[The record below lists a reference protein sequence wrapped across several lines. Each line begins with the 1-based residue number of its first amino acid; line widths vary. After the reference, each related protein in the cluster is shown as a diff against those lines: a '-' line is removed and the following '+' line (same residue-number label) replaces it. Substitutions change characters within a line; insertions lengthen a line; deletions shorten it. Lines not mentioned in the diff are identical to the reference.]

1 MVDRFGQLGQRR
13 LHSGAVC
20 RELLTGLSVGRQEGR
35 VPLGLPTRSGALER
49 GQYRTNGLGDTGS
62 LGGVRRRDQRL
73 GVGWLV
79 VPFDA
84 AHPSYVEARGAGLI
98 REAWPVASDSLAPF
112 GWNARWAELLAEVD
126 AAALPGRVVRHDGV
140 SLMVASPEGIGSV
153 PLSAR
158 LDPEPTVGDWVAIV
172 DGHPVAVLE
181 RTSLLRRKA
190 AMRDVEQVLAAN
202 VDIVFLV
209 CGLDR
214 PVKAARV
221 QRGAALAADAG
232 ATPVIV
238 LTKAAAAKD
247 PDAVVARIGKAN
259 PGIPIIVTSV
269 REDVGVGDLRDA
281 ARGKTVAMVGESGAG
296 KSTIVNALLEKEAAA
311 TGAVRT
317 GDSKGRHTTTTRHLH
332 LLPGGGAL
340 IDSPGI
346 RSIGLW
352 GDPGSVNETFADV
365 AALGDGCRFADCR
378 HRTEPDCAV
387 KAAVLEGTLA
397 SDRLAAWRALAE
409 ETEASAERR
418 LAASRRR
425 GSKR

>member
-1 MVDRFGQLGQRR
+1 M
-13 LHSGAVC
+13 SS
-20 RELLTGLSVGRQEGR
+20 ET
-35 VPLGLPTRSGALER
+35 P
-49 GQYRTNGLGDTGS
+49 S
-62 LGGVRRRDQRL
+62 LDV
-73 GVGWLV
+73 
-79 VPFDA
+79 
-84 AHPSYVEARGAGLI
+84 Y
-98 REAWPVASDSLAPF
+98 
-112 GWNARWAELLAEVD
+112 GWNARWAELLEQVAGD
-126 AAALPGRVVRHDGV
+126 AAAARVVRHDGV
-140 SLMVASPEGIGSV
+140 SLVLATAEGLSVATLGV
-153 PLSAR
+153 R
-158 LDPEPTVGDWVAIV
+158 LDPEPTVGDWVALV
-172 DGHPVAVLE
+172 GGYPVAVLE
-181 RTSLLRRKA
+181 RSSLLRRRA

-202 VDIVFLV
+202 VDLVFLV

-232 ATPVIV
+232 AEPVIV
-238 LTKAAAAKD
+238 LTKAAEAKD

-269 REDVGVGDLRDA
+269 REGVGVADLRDA

-311 TGAVRT
+311 TGAVR
-317 GDSKGRHTTTTRHLH
+317 GSDSKGRHTTTTRHLH

-352 GDPGSVNETFADV
+352 GDPKAVSETFADV
-365 AALGDGCRFADCR
+365 AALGDGCRFADCG
-378 HRTEPDCAV
+378 HQSEPDCAV
-387 KAAVLEGTLA
+387 KAAVIEGTLA
-397 SDRLAAWRALAE
+397 PERLAAWRALAE
-409 ETEASAERR
+409 ETEANAKRR